1 VPAYVIVE
9 RVIQNE
15 CKQQRQLDF
24 ETPRL
29 SVIASFK
36 DDGTFAER
44 LDRAIERSGQ
54 TLVIEHQP
62 RPRPIATCGGLILG
76 GIGEGGFGPR
86 GIVHQ

>member
-15 CKQQRQLDF
+15 CRQQRQLDF

-62 RPRPIATCGGLILG
+62 RPEANRPMRRINL
-76 GIGEGGFGPR
+76 R
-86 GIVHQ
+86 RDR